1 MNRITALVL
10 AALIAVPA
18 VNAAPRIG
26 PTRVPVPVG
35 REFPIHRA
43 LPLVVVR
50 PGPAVVVAPRL
61 YLAPILFGRVV
72 VRSLPGGQ
80 VWEGSQRLE
89 KRDGWTDFTMD
100 IDRRGER
107 LYMNI
112 DRGAANL
119 SFAEVVFDDG
129 QSQVI
134 DFGDREERP
143 GLYSLVDF
151 TGGRKI
157 DHVHI
162 VAKADTKKSDITLRL
177 TA

>member
-1 MNRITALVL
+1 MNRFTALVL

-18 VNAAPRIG
+18 VSAAARIG

-43 LPLVVVR
+43 LPMVLVR

-61 YLAPILFGRVV
+61 YLAPILFGRV
-72 VRSLPGGQ
+72 
-80 VWEGSQRLE
+80 
-89 KRDGWTDFTMD
+89 
-100 IDRRGER
+100 
-107 LYMNI
+107 
-112 DRGAANL
+112 
-119 SFAEVVFDDG
+119 VVFDDG